1 MVRKYFGTDGI
12 RGRANGE
19 ITPEL
24 ALKVGQAA
32 GLLFQRGDHR
42 HRVVIGK
49 DTRLSGYMIET
60 ALVAGFTSV
69 GMDVLLLG
77 PMPTPAVAMLTR
89 SMRAD
94 IGVMISA
101 SHNLYDDNGIKLFG
115 PDGYKLSDDVEREIE
130 KLIESDVSKKL
141 AKSADL
147 GRAKR
152 IDGVQDRYIEFA
164 KRTLPRDLVARRAAR
179 RGRLRAWRR
188 LQGRAR
194 RVMGTGR
201 RGDSDR
207 ASSPTATTSTRNAAR
222 PTPPRSP
229 PRSARC
235 APISASRSTATPT
248 AWCSIDGAVHVI
260 DGDQLLAVI
269 AESWKDDGRLSKP
282 GIVATVMS
290 NLGLERHLKTRGIA
304 LIRTPVGDRY
314 VLEQMREHGFN
325 VGGEQSGHI
334 ILSDYATTGDGLVAA
349 LAGACGGEKAEPA
362 GVGGLPPFRA
372 AAASAQ
378 ECPLQKGQAAGRR
391 QRQIRHHQRRK
402 AAERQRPPRD
412 PALRHRTRDPGDGR
426 GRRSGAGRGDRRRD
440 RRRAQPGGGLSRRCA
455 GKPRDRHRRHR
466 CRALAIHRL
475 ALPTRLRFLF
485 ERPDAFRLKH
495 NCVSPCSAKGDKVR
509 D

>member
-1 MVRKYFGTDGI
+1 MVRNYFGTDGI

-32 GLLFQRGDHR
+32 GLLFQRGEHR

-115 PDGYKLSDDVEREIE
+115 PDGYKLSDEVERNIE
-130 KLIESDVSKKL
+130 KILDSDVSKKL
-141 AKSADL
+141 AKSPDL

-164 KRTLPRDLVARRAAR
+164 KRTLPRDLSLDGLRVVVDCAHGAAYKVAPDALWELGAEVIAMGVEPDGYNINKECGSTDTAALATKVREMRADLGIALDGDADR
-179 RGRLRAWRR
+179 MVMVDGRG
-188 LQGRAR
+188 
-194 RVMGTGR
+194 
-201 RGDSDR
+201 
-207 ASSPTATTSTRNAAR
+207 
-222 PTPPRSP
+222 
-229 PRSARC
+229 
-235 APISASRSTATPT
+235 
-248 AWCSIDGAVHVI
+248 HVI

-304 LIRTPVGDRY
+304 MIRTPVGDRY

-325 VGGEQSGHI
+325 VGGEPSGHI

-349 LAGACGGEKAEPA
+349 LQVLAVVKKQNRPVAEVCHRFEPLPQVLKNVRYKKGKPLEDANVKSAITSAEKRLNGNGRLVIRPSGTESVIRVMGEGDDQVLVEEIVDGIVDA
-362 GVGGLPPFRA
+362 LSQA
-372 AAASAQ
+372 AA
-378 ECPLQKGQAAGRR
+378 
-391 QRQIRHHQRRK
+391 
-402 AAERQRPPRD
+402 
-412 PALRHRTRDPGDGR
+412 
-426 GRRSGAGRGDRRRD
+426 
-440 RRRAQPGGGLSRRCA
+440 
-455 GKPRDRHRRHR
+455 
-466 CRALAIHRL
+466 
-475 ALPTRLRFLF
+475 
-485 ERPDAFRLKH
+485 
-495 NCVSPCSAKGDKVR
+495 
-509 D
+509 